1 MSWHV
6 QRRIDRLTL
15 RTETIAVVA
24 FCALAAALAV
34 IFDGFDHLV
43 AFAQRHETY
52 RLDAVFSVLLVLG
65 VILTAVS
72 MRRTTQLRRELALR
86 ASAVAT
92 RQSEA
97 RYSSL
102 VSTMQQVVF
111 DIDQRGAFTF
121 LNPAWTRV
129 MGYAVDETLGRPHAD
144 FVHPDDRARQ
154 RWVVQRAAEGSGS
167 AVYEIRCIA
176 RDGSEKWLEA
186 HVQVATDADRTITG
200 CTGTLTDVTLRHQAA
215 EALCA
220 SEARYAEQS
229 ARLNATLE
237 NMSQGIMMVASD
249 NSVPVM
255 NRRAME
261 LLELPDGMLASEL
274 HCRAIL
280 QFLWDRGDFVHAPN
294 ELQRRIRTYLDG
306 GDLQTLPPVY
316 QHQRPSGTILETRT
330 VPLDGGGV
338 VRTFTDVTEREA
350 GNRAKA
356 AFLATMS
363 HEIRTPL
370 HGVVGTASLLLDT
383 TLSTE
388 QRHHVETIQECSDTL
403 LELISEIL
411 DFSKLEAGRLDL
423 ESSEF
428 DLVETTETVLDIVEA
443 RARAKDLLVV
453 FAPSPDL
460 PQRVIS
466 DPGRLRQVLINLIGN
481 AIKFTDSG
489 SVVLRAYPR
498 SDGDRAVVR
507 FEVQDTGIGVPEHA
521 RDRLFQEF
529 SQVEASVT
537 RRYGGSGLGLAISQR
552 IAAAMGG
559 WIGLDSRP
567 GEGSTFWLELPLPA
581 AQGTAVHAPRRTS
594 FGAGRRVVLA
604 APGGPGREALAA
616 LLASQGFTVVKPDGA
631 GRDRADLALVH
642 HSVLPKARFSRRAAA
657 STPWIVFGFG
667 AGRHAG
673 AVEGVIDGAVKP
685 SHLATTLAEVL
696 DGVVAADRPA
706 RQRPQLQMPARKLR
720 VLLVDDNHVNQRVAA
735 RILQRMGHEADLA
748 ADGVEAVAQAQARCY
763 DLVLMDMQMPRMDG
777 LEATRAIRAL
787 PGEASRVRI
796 VAMTANAFSSDR
808 DACFA
813 AGMDDFVGKPVNRDK
828 LFTLLEL
835 WSERGPRAHP
845 GESALAPAVRPDLVD
860 REQLQLLRE
869 ELGEEMLEELLGS
882 FRTSATELM
891 RQIEA
896 ALAGGDHGA
905 ADESLHRLKGSALTL
920 SFAGVADA
928 CEHLRTVICDDKAV
942 GAGAALAALRR
953 SLQEC
958 DELLQPK
965 DERARAA
972 AA

>member
-1 MSWHV
+1 M
-6 QRRIDRLTL
+6 
-15 RTETIAVVA
+15 
-24 FCALAAALAV
+24 
-34 IFDGFDHLV
+34 
-43 AFAQRHETY
+43 
-52 RLDAVFSVLLVLG
+52 
-65 VILTAVS
+65 
-72 MRRTTQLRRELALR
+72 
-86 ASAVAT
+86 
-92 RQSEA
+92 
-97 RYSSL
+97 
-102 VSTMQQVVF
+102 
-111 DIDQRGAFTF
+111 
-121 LNPAWTRV
+121 
-129 MGYAVDETLGRPHAD
+129 
-144 FVHPDDRARQ
+144 
-154 RWVVQRAAEGSGS
+154 
-167 AVYEIRCIA
+167 
-176 RDGSEKWLEA
+176 
-186 HVQVATDADRTITG
+186 
-200 CTGTLTDVTLRHQAA
+200 
-215 EALCA
+215 
-220 SEARYAEQS
+220 
-229 ARLNATLE
+229 
-237 NMSQGIMMVASD
+237 
-249 NSVPVM
+249 
-255 NRRAME
+255 
-261 LLELPDGMLASEL
+261 
-274 HCRAIL
+274 
-280 QFLWDRGDFVHAPN
+280 
-294 ELQRRIRTYLDG
+294 
-306 GDLQTLPPVY
+306 
-316 QHQRPSGTILETRT
+316 
-330 VPLDGGGV
+330 
-338 VRTFTDVTEREA
+338 
-350 GNRAKA
+350 
-356 AFLATMS
+356 
-363 HEIRTPL
+363 
-370 HGVVGTASLLLDT
+370 
-383 TLSTE
+383 
-388 QRHHVETIQECSDTL
+388 
-403 LELISEIL
+403 
-411 DFSKLEAGRLDL
+411 
-423 ESSEF
+423 
-428 DLVETTETVLDIVEA
+428 
-443 RARAKDLLVV
+443 
-453 FAPSPDL
+453 
-460 PQRVIS
+460 
-466 DPGRLRQVLINLIGN
+466 
-481 AIKFTDSG
+481 
-489 SVVLRAYPR
+489 
-498 SDGDRAVVR
+498 
-507 FEVQDTGIGVPEHA
+507 
-521 RDRLFQEF
+521 
-529 SQVEASVT
+529 
-537 RRYGGSGLGLAISQR
+537 
-552 IAAAMGG
+552 
-559 WIGLDSRP
+559 
-567 GEGSTFWLELPLPA
+567 
-581 AQGTAVHAPRRTS
+581 
-594 FGAGRRVVLA
+594 
-604 APGGPGREALAA
+604 
-616 LLASQGFTVVKPDGA
+616 KPDGA

-696 DGVVAADRPA
+696 DGVVAADRSA

-845 GESALAPAVRPDLVD
+845 GESALAPALRPDLVD

-953 SLQEC
+953 SLREC

>member
-34 IFDGFDHLV
+34 TLDGFDHLV

-52 RLDAVFSVLLVLG
+52 RLDAVFSVLLVVG
-65 VILTAVS
+65 VILAAVL
-72 MRRTTQLRRELALR
+72 MRRTTQLRRELASR
-86 ASAVAT
+86 ASAVAA
-92 RQSEA
+92 RESEA

-129 MGYAVDETLGRPHAD
+129 MGYAVDETLGRRHAD
-144 FVHPDDRARQ
+144 FVHPDDRARH
-154 RWVVQRAAEGSGS
+154 RRVVQRAAEGSGS
-167 AVYEIRCIA
+167 AVYEIRCLA

-261 LLELPDGMLASEL
+261 LLELPDDMVASKP

-280 QFLWDRGDFVHAPN
+280 QFQWDRGDFVHAPN
-294 ELQRRIRTYLDG
+294 ELRQRIRAYLDC
-306 GDLQTLPPVY
+306 GDLQTLPPAY
-316 QHQRPSGTILETRT
+316 QYQRPSGTILEIRT

-383 TLSTE
+383 ILSTE

-453 FAPSPDL
+453 FAPSPEL
-460 PQRVIS
+460 PQRVVG
-466 DPGRLRQVLINLIGN
+466 DPGRLRQVLLNLIGN

-498 SDGDRAVVR
+498 PDGDRAVVR
-507 FEVQDTGIGVPEHA
+507 FEVQDTGIGIPEHA
-521 RDRLFQEF
+521 HDRLFQEF

-552 IAAAMGG
+552 IATAMGG

-581 AQGTAVHAPRRTS
+581 VQGAPVQSPRRTS
-594 FGAGRRVVLA
+594 FGAGRRVALA

-616 LLASQGFTVVKPDGA
+616 LLVSQGFTVVKPDGA
-631 GRDRADLALVH
+631 GRDRADLALLH
-642 HSVLPKARFSRRAAA
+642 HSALPKARFSRRAAA
-657 STPWIVFGFG
+657 TPWVAFGFG

-673 AVEGVIDGAVKP
+673 AVDGVIDGAVKP
-685 SHLATTLAEVL
+685 SHLAATLAEVL
-696 DGVVAADRPA
+696 DGVAAADRPA
-706 RQRPQLQMPARKLR
+706 RQRPQVRMPARKLR

-748 ADGVEAVAQAQARCY
+748 ADGVEAVAQAQARPY

-813 AGMDDFVGKPVNRDK
+813 AGMDDFIGKPVNRDK
-828 LFTLLEL
+828 LFTILEI
-835 WSERGPRAHP
+835 WSERGSRAHP
-845 GESALAPAVRPDLVD
+845 GERGLVPAVRPDPVD
-860 REQLQLLRE
+860 REQLKVLRD
-869 ELGEEMLEELLGS
+869 ELGDDMLEELLGS
-882 FRTSATELM
+882 FRASAADLM

-896 ALAGGDHGA
+896 ALARGDHGA

-928 CEHLRTVICDDKAV
+928 CDDLRTVIGDDNTVA
-942 GAGAALAALRR
+942 AGAALADLRR
-953 SLQEC
+953 SLQGC
-958 DELLQPK
+958 HELLQP
-965 DERARAA
+965 DNERARAA

>member
-6 QRRIDRLTL
+6 QRRIDRLTP
-15 RTETIAVVA
+15 RTETVAVVA
-24 FCALAAALAV
+24 FCALAALAV
-34 IFDGFDHLV
+34 TFDGFGHLV

-52 RLDAVFSVLLVLG
+52 QLDAVFSVLLVLG

-72 MRRTTQLRRELALR
+72 MRRTTELRRELALR

-92 RQSEA
+92 LQSEP

-121 LNPAWTRV
+121 LNPAWTRI
-129 MGYAVDETLGRPHAD
+129 MGYAVDEALGRRHAD
-144 FVHPDDRARQ
+144 FVHPADRARH
-154 RWVVQRAAEGSGS
+154 RRVLQRAAEGSGS

-176 RDGSEKWLEA
+176 KDGSEKWLEA

-200 CTGTLTDVTLRHQAA
+200 CTGTLTDVTRRHQAA
-215 EALCA
+215 ESLCA

-261 LLELPDGMLASEL
+261 LLELPDDMLASKL

-280 QFLWDRGDFVHAPN
+280 QFQWDRGDFAHAPN
-294 ELQRRIRTYLDG
+294 ELQRRIRTYLHD

-330 VPLDGGGV
+330 VLLDGGGV

-460 PQRVIS
+460 PQRVVS
-466 DPGRLRQVLINLIGN
+466 DPGRLRQVLLNLIGN

-498 SDGDRAVVR
+498 RDGDQAVVR
-507 FEVQDTGIGVPEHA
+507 FEVQDTGIGIPEHA

-552 IAAAMGG
+552 IATALGG
-559 WIGLDSRP
+559 RIGFDSRP

-581 AQGTAVHAPRRTS
+581 AQGAAIHAPRRTS

-616 LLASQGFTVVKPDGA
+616 LLVSQGFTVVKPDGA
-631 GRDRADLALVH
+631 GRDRADLALLH
-642 HSVLPKARFSRRAAA
+642 HSVLPKARFSRRARA
-657 STPWIVFGFG
+657 TPWIVFGFG

-685 SHLATTLAEVL
+685 SHLAATLAEVS
-696 DGVVAADRPA
+696 DGVIASDHPA
-706 RQRPQLQMPARKLR
+706 RQRPQLQVPARKLR

-748 ADGVEAVAQAQARCY
+748 GDGVEAVAQAQARHY

-813 AGMDDFVGKPVNRDK
+813 AGMDDFVGKPVNQDK
-828 LFTLLEL
+828 LFTMLEL
-835 WSERGPRAHP
+835 WSERGARALP
-845 GESALAPAVRPDLVD
+845 GESALVPAVRPDLVD
-860 REQLQLLRE
+860 REQLKVLRD
-869 ELGEEMLEELLGS
+869 ELGDEMLEELLGS
-882 FRTSATELM
+882 FRTSATELI

-928 CEHLRTVICDDKAV
+928 CDNLRSVICDDKAV
-942 GAGAALAALRR
+942 GAGVALAALLS
-953 SLQEC
+953 SLQGC
-958 DELLQPK
+958 DELLQPE
-965 DERARAA
+965 DEWARAA